1 MGFLDKVGNIFNPI
15 TVQDN
20 PNFKD
25 PSQTINSLGTNLVV
39 NIFLPL
45 VSVGAVLSLVYGG
58 YLYLTAGGDAEKS
71 ETAKRVIMYSVIAI
85 VIIIA
90 SFAIYNTV
98 IGLAS

>member
-1 MGFLDKVGNIFNPI
+1 MGFLDRVGTYFNPVQ
-15 TVQDN
+15 VQDK
-20 PNFKD
+20 FST
-25 PSQTINSLGTNLVV
+25 PSETVNQLGTNLVI
-39 NIFLPL
+39 NILLPL
-45 VSVGAVLSLVYGG
+45 ISVGAVLSLVYGG